1 MTTAA
6 PVFTAK
12 TVEAILVTVA
22 LYSFVGWIYI
32 ALNAV
37 VHPESLHWPLTHFV
51 SWPHEDTFG
60 SLCFALS
67 FASTL
72 TVKVRRCKA

>member
-60 SLCFALS
+60 ALCFALS

-72 TVKVRRCKA
+72 TVKVMRCKG

>member
-60 SLCFALS
+60 ALCFALS

-72 TVKVRRCKA
+72 TVKVMRCKE

>member
-60 SLCFALS
+60 ALCFALS
-67 FASTL
+67 FASAL
-72 TVKVRRCKA
+72 TVKVMRCKG